1 MSSLLPKPNSN
12 LEFDEATQKELGKF
26 LESENARMRL
36 QQSIHTFTD
45 LCWDKCINKISNKI
59 DRGEE
64 TCLTNCVERFL
75 DTKDTTYRNKYVI
88 EGWVMELQ
96 F

>member
-1 MSSLLPKPNSN
+1 MSSLSTKSGNV
-12 LEFDEATQKELGKF
+12 EFDEASQKELAKF
-26 LESENARMRL
+26 LESENSKMRL

-45 LCWDKCINKISNKI
+45 LCWDKCVTKIGNKI

-75 DTKDTTYRNKYVI
+75 DTTYSHHQKVVI
-88 EGWVMELQ
+88 IYES
-96 F
+96 